1 MARRSRSCRSQ
12 NFVASGSPRGDI
24 VIDPFLGSG
33 STLIAGDKTDRVCCG
48 VDPLYV
54 DVIVRRYQAAT
65 AEPEVLDETASRSTR
80 WRRVGREAAS
90 EPAGDATA
98 AHFRQDG
105 GYSGQRDDRRS

>member
-1 MARRSRSCRSQ
+1 MDSRSVDRRQ
-12 NFVASGSPRGDI
+12 
-24 VIDPFLGSG
+24 
-33 STLIAGDKTDRVCCG
+33 TDRVCHG

-65 AEPEVLDETASRSTR
+65 AEPEVLAETASPSTR

-98 AHFRQDG
+98 AHFRQYG